1 MKMTFYPKMA
11 WMGIRKNSRMYVPY
25 LLTCAGMVAMY
36 YIMAFLTTSDVLM
49 KMEGGEILRAIMGLG
64 CGVIAVFALIF
75 LFYTNSFLIRRR
87 KKEFGLYNILGMG
100 KNNLAHVLVWENVM
114 SFVVSLAGGLIVGIL
129 LSKFSELCMMKLVH
143 MEAGFSL
150 QIEWEALRRTV
161 ILFAGIFVLLLLNA
175 LRQVRLSRPIELLH
189 SEQVGEKAPRANWG
203 LAIVGVAILA
213 AAYYLSVS
221 IEDPITAMVWFFVAV
236 VMVIIA
242 TYLLFIAGSVTLCRI
257 LQRRKK
263 YYYKTQHFI
272 SVSSMM
278 YRMKRNGAG
287 LASIC
292 ILGTMVLVMLSSTI
306 CMYVGA
312 EDALRQQYPRNIDVI
327 VTTYDPD
334 GLESGI
340 CEDLAAQADNAAKAS
355 GQEPENV
362 MNYKTAAIAGSVA
375 GDQIS
380 LSKTTLEQYHVSS
393 YSDLWQFFAVSL
405 EEYNQVM
412 GTEETLKDDEVM
424 ICTTKAPYKEDT
436 IAIEGGKTYKVK
448 KEVEQFVP
456 LASDTTTIFSSMF
469 LIVPDLKAWAEET
482 TALLAAIPPEEIS
495 VMLDAKIQYCWIY
508 GYDLD
513 CADETQIQILN
524 RLKESVTAYQTAHPE
539 TAGGQFDTINATG
552 VATARES
559 FYSLYGG
566 LFFLGIMLGIVFLFA
581 AVLIVYYKQISEGYE
596 DQARFE
602 IMQKVGM
609 TKREIRKSINSQ
621 MLTVFFLPL
630 VTAGVHLAFAF
641 PLIYKLIQLF
651 GIDNLRLLICAA
663 GVCFV
668 IFGLFYV
675 LVYRLTS
682 EAYYSIVSGA
692 RDR

>member
-25 LLTCAGMVAMY
+25 LLTCTGMIAMY
-36 YIMAFLTTSDVLM
+36 YIMAFLAFSNVLL
-49 KMEGGEILRAIMGLG
+49 KVEGGEILNSIMGLG
-64 CGVIAVFALIF
+64 SIVIGVFALIF

-100 KNNLAHVLVWENVM
+100 KANLAHVLIWENVM
-114 SFVVSLAGGLIVGIL
+114 SFLISLGGGLTVGIL
-129 LSKFSELCMMKLVH
+129 LSKFSELCLLKLVH
-143 MEAGFSL
+143 METGFSM
-150 QIEWEALRRTV
+150 QIDWEALCKTV
-161 ILFAGIFVLLLLNA
+161 TLFAVIFLLLLLNA
-175 LRQVRLSRPIELLH
+175 LRQVRLANPIELLH
-189 SEQVGEKAPRANWG
+189 SEQVGEKPPRANWI
-203 LAIVGVAILA
+203 LAIAGAVILA
-213 AAYYLSVS
+213 GAYYIAVS

-236 VMVIIA
+236 VMVIVA

-257 LQRRKK
+257 LQRKKK

-306 CMYVGA
+306 CMYVGS
-312 EDALRQQYPRNIDVI
+312 EDALRDLYPRNIDVT
-327 VTTYDPD
+327 VETYDSD
-334 GLESGI
+334 GLWSGI
-340 CEDLAAQADNAAKAS
+340 CEDLAKQAEDAAKAS
-355 GQEPENV
+355 GQEPENI
-362 MNYKTAAIAGSVA
+362 MNYKTAAIAGSVI

-380 LSKTTLEQYHVSS
+380 LSKTEMEQYNIDS
-393 YSDLWQFFAVSL
+393 YSDLWEFYVVSL
-405 EEYNQVM
+405 DEYNRVM
-412 GTEETLKDDEVM
+412 GTEETLKEDEAI

-436 IAIEGGKTYKVK
+436 IAIQGGKTYKIK
-448 KEVEQFVP
+448 KEVKEFAPVP
-456 LASDTTTIFSSMF
+456 SDAMTIFSSMF
-469 LIVPDLKAWAEET
+469 LIVPDFDAWVQET
-482 TALLAAIPPEEIS
+482 EALLAAIPPEEIS
-495 VMLDAKIQYCWIY
+495 IMLDSKIEYVWVY

-513 CADETQIQILN
+513 CADETQNQIIN
-524 RLKESVTAYQTAHPE
+524 RLGESVSAYTETHPE
-539 TAGGQFDTINATG
+539 ADGEVYTVYSGG

-559 FYSLYGG
+559 FYTLYGG
-566 LFFLGIMLGIVFLFA
+566 IFFLGIMLGIVFVFA

-596 DQARFE
+596 DQSRFE

-651 GIDNLRLLICAA
+651 GIDNLQLLICAA
-663 GVCFV
+663 GICFV

-692 RDR
+692 RER

>member
-25 LLTCAGMVAMY
+25 LLTCAGMIAMY
-36 YIMAFLTTSDVLM
+36 YIMAFLAFSNVMLKVED
-49 KMEGGEILRAIMGLG
+49 GEILNAIMGLG
-64 CGVIAVFALIF
+64 SIVIGVFALIF

-100 KNNLAHVLVWENVM
+100 KANLAHVLIWENVM
-114 SFVVSLAGGLIVGIL
+114 SFLISLGGGLTVGIL
-129 LSKFSELCMMKLVH
+129 LSKFSELCLLKLVH
-143 MEAGFSL
+143 METGFSM
-150 QIEWEALRRTV
+150 QIDWEALCRTV
-161 ILFAGIFVLLLLNA
+161 TLFAVIFLLLLLNA
-175 LRQVRLSRPIELLH
+175 LRQVRLANPIELLH
-189 SEQVGEKAPRANWG
+189 SEQVGEKPPRANWI
-203 LAIVGVAILA
+203 LAIAGAVILA
-213 AAYYLSVS
+213 GAYYIAVS
-221 IEDPITAMVWFFVAV
+221 IEDPITAMLWFFVAV
-236 VMVIIA
+236 VMV
-242 TYLLFIAGSVTLCRI
+242 TLCRI
-257 LQRRKK
+257 LQRKKK

-312 EDALRQQYPRNIDVI
+312 EDALRDLYPRNIDVT
-327 VTTYDPD
+327 VETYDSD
-334 GLESGI
+334 GLWSGI
-340 CEDLAAQADNAAKAS
+340 CEDLAKQAEDAAKAS
-355 GQEPENV
+355 GQEPENI
-362 MNYKTAAIAGSVA
+362 MNYKTAAIAGAVI

-380 LSKTTLEQYHVSS
+380 LSKTEMEQYNIDS
-393 YSDLWQFFAVSL
+393 YSDLWEFYVVSL
-405 EEYNQVM
+405 DEYNRVM
-412 GTEETLKDDEVM
+412 GTEETLKEDEAI

-436 IAIEGGKTYKVK
+436 IAIQGGKTYKIK
-448 KEVEQFVP
+448 KEVKEFAPVP
-456 LASDTTTIFSSMF
+456 SDAMTIFSSMF
-469 LIVPDLKAWAEET
+469 LIVPDFDAWVQET
-482 TALLAAIPPEEIS
+482 EALLAAIPQGEIS
-495 VMLDAKIQYCWIY
+495 IMLDSKIEYVWVY
-508 GYDLD
+508 GYDLA
-513 CADETQIQILN
+513 CADETQNQIIN
-524 RLKESVTAYQTAHPE
+524 RLNESVLAYKAEHPGTDGE
-539 TAGGQFDTINATG
+539 VFTVYSGG

-559 FYSLYGG
+559 FYTLYGG
-566 LFFLGIMLGIVFLFA
+566 IFFLGIMLGIVFVFA

-596 DQARFE
+596 DQSRFE

-651 GIDNLRLLICAA
+651 GIDNLQLLICAA
-663 GVCFV
+663 GICFV

-692 RDR
+692 RER

>member
-25 LLTCAGMVAMY
+25 LLTCAGMIAMY
-36 YIMAFLTTSDVLM
+36 YIMAFLAFSNVLL
-49 KMEGGEILRAIMGLG
+49 KVEGGEILNSIMGLG
-64 CGVIAVFALIF
+64 SIVIGVFALIF

-100 KNNLAHVLVWENVM
+100 KANLAHVLIWENVM
-114 SFVVSLAGGLIVGIL
+114 SFLISLGGGLTVGIL
-129 LSKFSELCMMKLVH
+129 LSKFSELCLLKLVH
-143 MEAGFSL
+143 METGFSM
-150 QIEWEALRRTV
+150 QIDWEALCKTV
-161 ILFAGIFVLLLLNA
+161 TLFAVIFLLLLLNA
-175 LRQVRLSRPIELLH
+175 LRQVRLANPIELLH
-189 SEQVGEKAPRANWG
+189 SEQVGEKPPRANWI
-203 LAIVGVAILA
+203 LAIAGAVILSG
-213 AAYYLSVS
+213 AYYIAVS

-236 VMVIIA
+236 VMVIVA

-257 LQRRKK
+257 LQRKKK

-306 CMYVGA
+306 CMYVGS
-312 EDALRQQYPRNIDVI
+312 EDALRDLYPRNIDVT
-327 VTTYDPD
+327 VETYDSD
-334 GLESGI
+334 GLWSGI
-340 CEDLAAQADNAAKAS
+340 CEDLAKQAEDAAKAS
-355 GQEPENV
+355 GQEPENI
-362 MNYKTAAIAGSVA
+362 MNYKTAAIAGSVI

-380 LSKTTLEQYHVSS
+380 LSKTEMEQYNIDS
-393 YSDLWQFFAVSL
+393 YSDLWEFYVVSL
-405 EEYNQVM
+405 DEYNRVM
-412 GTEETLKDDEVM
+412 GTEETLKEDEAI

-436 IAIEGGKTYKVK
+436 IAIQGGKTYKIK
-448 KEVEQFVP
+448 KEVKEFAPVP
-456 LASDTTTIFSSMF
+456 SDAMTIFSSMF
-469 LIVPDLKAWAEET
+469 LIVPDFDAWVQET
-482 TALLAAIPPEEIS
+482 EALLAAIPQGEIS
-495 VMLDAKIQYCWIY
+495 IMLDSEIEYVWVY
-508 GYDLD
+508 GYDLA
-513 CADETQIQILN
+513 CADETQNQIIN
-524 RLKESVTAYQTAHPE
+524 RLNESVLAYKAEHPGTDGE
-539 TAGGQFDTINATG
+539 VFTVYSGG

-559 FYSLYGG
+559 FYTLYGG
-566 LFFLGIMLGIVFLFA
+566 IFFLGIMLGIVFVFA

-596 DQARFE
+596 DQSRFE

-651 GIDNLRLLICAA
+651 GIDNLQLLICAA
-663 GVCFV
+663 GICFV

-692 RDR
+692 RER

>member
-11 WMGIRKNSRMYVPY
+11 WMGIRKNSRMYIPY
-25 LLTCAGMVAMY
+25 LLTCAGMIAMY
-36 YIMAFLTTSDVLM
+36 YIMAFLAFSNVLL
-49 KMEGGEILRAIMGLG
+49 KVEGGEILNAIMGLG
-64 CGVIAVFALIF
+64 SIVIGVFALIF

-100 KNNLAHVLVWENVM
+100 KANLAHVLIWENVM
-114 SFVVSLAGGLIVGIL
+114 SFLISLGGGLTVGIL
-129 LSKFSELCMMKLVH
+129 LSKFSELCLLKLVH
-143 MEAGFSL
+143 METGFSM
-150 QIEWEALRRTV
+150 QIDWEAVGKTV
-161 ILFAGIFVLLLLNA
+161 TLFAVIFLLLLLNA
-175 LRQVRLSRPIELLH
+175 LRQVRLANPIELLH
-189 SEQVGEKAPRANWG
+189 SEQVGEKPPRANWI
-203 LAIVGVAILA
+203 LAIAGAVILA
-213 AAYYLSVS
+213 GAYYIAVS

-257 LQRRKK
+257 LQRKKK

-312 EDALRQQYPRNIDVI
+312 EDALRRQYPRNIDVT
-327 VTTYDPD
+327 VETYDSD
-334 GLESGI
+334 GLWSGI
-340 CEDLAAQADNAAKAS
+340 CEDLAKQAEDAAKAS
-355 GQEPENV
+355 GQEPENI
-362 MNYKTAAIAGSVA
+362 MNYKTAAIAGAVI

-380 LSKTTLEQYHVSS
+380 LSKTEMEQYNIDS
-393 YSDLWQFFAVSL
+393 YSDLWEFYVVSL
-405 EEYNQVM
+405 DEYNRVM
-412 GTEETLKDDEVM
+412 GTEETLKEDEAI

-436 IAIEGGKTYKVK
+436 IAIQGGKTYKIK
-448 KEVEQFVP
+448 KEVKEFAPVP
-456 LASDTTTIFSSMF
+456 SDAMTIFSSMF
-469 LIVPDLKAWAEET
+469 LIVPDFDAWVQET
-482 TALLAAIPPEEIS
+482 EALLAAIPQGEIS
-495 VMLDAKIQYCWIY
+495 IMLDSKIEYVWVY
-508 GYDLD
+508 GYDLA
-513 CADETQIQILN
+513 CADETQNQIIN
-524 RLKESVTAYQTAHPE
+524 RLNESVLAYKAEHPGTDGE
-539 TAGGQFDTINATG
+539 VFTVYSGG

-559 FYSLYGG
+559 FYTLYGG
-566 LFFLGIMLGIVFLFA
+566 IFFLGIMLGIVFVFA

-596 DQARFE
+596 DQSRFE

-630 VTAGVHLAFAF
+630 VTAGIHLAFAF

-651 GIDNLRLLICAA
+651 GIDNLQLLICAA
-663 GVCFV
+663 GICFV

-692 RDR
+692 RER

>member
-11 WMGIRKNSRMYVPY
+11 WMGIRKNSRMYIPY
-25 LLTCAGMVAMY
+25 LLTCAGMIAMY
-36 YIMAFLTTSDVLM
+36 YIMAFLAFSNVLL
-49 KMEGGEILRAIMGLG
+49 KVEGGEILNAIMGLG
-64 CGVIAVFALIF
+64 SIVIGVFALIF

-100 KNNLAHVLVWENVM
+100 KANLAHVLIWENVM
-114 SFVVSLAGGLIVGIL
+114 SFLISLGGGLTVGIL
-129 LSKFSELCMMKLVH
+129 LSKFSELCLLKLVH
-143 MEAGFSL
+143 METGFSM
-150 QIEWEALRRTV
+150 QIDWEALCRTV
-161 ILFAGIFVLLLLNA
+161 TLFAVIFLLLLLNA
-175 LRQVRLSRPIELLH
+175 LRQVRLANPIELLH
-189 SEQVGEKAPRANWG
+189 SEQVGEKPPRANWI
-203 LAIVGVAILA
+203 LAIAGAVILA
-213 AAYYLSVS
+213 GAYYIAVS
-221 IEDPITAMVWFFVAV
+221 IEDPITAMLWFFVAV

-257 LQRRKK
+257 LQRKKK

-292 ILGTMVLVMLSSTI
+292 ILETMVLVMLSSTI

-312 EDALRQQYPRNIDVI
+312 EDALRDLYPRNIDVT
-327 VTTYDPD
+327 VETYDSD
-334 GLESGI
+334 GLWSGI
-340 CEDLAAQADNAAKAS
+340 CEDLAKQAEDAAKAS
-355 GQEPENV
+355 GQEPENI
-362 MNYKTAAIAGSVA
+362 MNYKTAAIAGAVI

-380 LSKTTLEQYHVSS
+380 LSKTEMEQYNIDS
-393 YSDLWQFFAVSL
+393 YSDLWEFYVVSL
-405 EEYNQVM
+405 DEYNRVM
-412 GTEETLKDDEVM
+412 GTEETLKEDEAI

-436 IAIEGGKTYKVK
+436 IAIQGGKTYKIK
-448 KEVEQFVP
+448 KEVKEFAPVP
-456 LASDTTTIFSSMF
+456 SDAMTIFSSMF
-469 LIVPDLKAWAEET
+469 LIVPDFDAWVQET
-482 TALLAAIPPEEIS
+482 EALLAAIPQGEIS
-495 VMLDAKIQYCWIY
+495 IMLDSKIEYVWVY
-508 GYDLD
+508 GYDLA
-513 CADETQIQILN
+513 CADETQNQIIN
-524 RLKESVTAYQTAHPE
+524 RLNESVLAYKAEHPGTDGE
-539 TAGGQFDTINATG
+539 VFTVYSGG

-559 FYSLYGG
+559 FYTLYGG
-566 LFFLGIMLGIVFLFA
+566 IFFLGIMLGIVFVFA

-596 DQARFE
+596 DQSRFE

-630 VTAGVHLAFAF
+630 VTAGIHLAFAF

-651 GIDNLRLLICAA
+651 GIDNLQLLICAA
-663 GVCFV
+663 GICFV

-692 RDR
+692 RER

>member
-25 LLTCAGMVAMY
+25 LLTCAGMIAMY
-36 YIMAFLTTSDVLM
+36 YIMAFLAFSNVLL
-49 KMEGGEILRAIMGLG
+49 KVEGGEILNAIMGLG
-64 CGVIAVFALIF
+64 SIVIGVFALIF

-100 KNNLAHVLVWENVM
+100 KANLAHVLIWENVM
-114 SFVVSLAGGLIVGIL
+114 SFLISLGGGLTVGIL
-129 LSKFSELCMMKLVH
+129 LSKFSELCLLKLVH
-143 MEAGFSL
+143 METGFSM
-150 QIEWEALRRTV
+150 QIDWEALCRTV
-161 ILFAGIFVLLLLNA
+161 TLFAVIFLLLLLNA
-175 LRQVRLSRPIELLH
+175 LRQVRLANPIELLH
-189 SEQVGEKAPRANWG
+189 SEQVGEKPPRANWI
-203 LAIVGVAILA
+203 LAIAGAVILA
-213 AAYYLSVS
+213 GAYYIAVS
-221 IEDPITAMVWFFVAV
+221 IEDPITAMLWFFVAV

-257 LQRRKK
+257 LQRKKK

-292 ILGTMVLVMLSSTI
+292 ILETMVLVMLSSTI

-312 EDALRQQYPRNIDVI
+312 EDALRDLYPRNIDVT
-327 VTTYDPD
+327 VETYDSD
-334 GLESGI
+334 GLWSGI
-340 CEDLAAQADNAAKAS
+340 CEDLAKQAEDAAKAS
-355 GQEPENV
+355 GQEPENI
-362 MNYKTAAIAGSVA
+362 MNYKTAAIAGAVI

-380 LSKTTLEQYHVSS
+380 LSKTEMEQYNIDS
-393 YSDLWQFFAVSL
+393 YSDLWEFYVVSL
-405 EEYNQVM
+405 DEYNRVM
-412 GTEETLKDDEVM
+412 GTEETLKEDEAI

-436 IAIEGGKTYKVK
+436 IAIQGGKTYKIK
-448 KEVEQFVP
+448 KEVKEFAPVP
-456 LASDTTTIFSSMF
+456 SDAMTIFSSMF
-469 LIVPDLKAWAEET
+469 LIVPDFDAWVQET
-482 TALLAAIPPEEIS
+482 EALLAAIPQGEIS
-495 VMLDAKIQYCWIY
+495 IMLDSKIEYVWVY
-508 GYDLD
+508 GYDLA
-513 CADETQIQILN
+513 CADETQNQIIN
-524 RLKESVTAYQTAHPE
+524 RLNESVLAYKAEHPGTDGE
-539 TAGGQFDTINATG
+539 VFTVYSGG

-559 FYSLYGG
+559 FYTLYGG
-566 LFFLGIMLGIVFLFA
+566 IFFLGIMLGIVFVFA

-596 DQARFE
+596 DQSRFE

-630 VTAGVHLAFAF
+630 VTAGIHLAFAF

-651 GIDNLRLLICAA
+651 GIDNLQLLICAA
-663 GVCFV
+663 GICFV

-692 RDR
+692 RER

>member
-25 LLTCAGMVAMY
+25 LLTCAGMIAMY
-36 YIMAFLTTSDVLM
+36 YIMAFLAFSNVLL
-49 KMEGGEILRAIMGLG
+49 KVEGGEILNSIMGLG
-64 CGVIAVFALIF
+64 SIVIGVFALIF

-100 KNNLAHVLVWENVM
+100 KANLAHVLIWENVM
-114 SFVVSLAGGLIVGIL
+114 SFLISLGGGLTVGIL
-129 LSKFSELCMMKLVH
+129 LSKFSELCLLKLVH
-143 MEAGFSL
+143 METGFSM
-150 QIEWEALRRTV
+150 QIDWEVLCKTV
-161 ILFAGIFVLLLLNA
+161 TLFAVIFLLLLLNA
-175 LRQVRLSRPIELLH
+175 LRQVRLANPIELLH
-189 SEQVGEKAPRANWG
+189 SEQVGEKPPRANWI
-203 LAIVGVAILA
+203 LAIAGAVILSG
-213 AAYYLSVS
+213 AYYIAVS

-236 VMVIIA
+236 VMVIVA

-257 LQRRKK
+257 LQRKKK

-306 CMYVGA
+306 CMYVGS
-312 EDALRQQYPRNIDVI
+312 EDALRDLYPRNIDVT
-327 VTTYDPD
+327 VETYDSD
-334 GLESGI
+334 GLWSGI
-340 CEDLAAQADNAAKAS
+340 CEDLAKQAEDAAKAS
-355 GQEPENV
+355 GQEPENI
-362 MNYKTAAIAGSVA
+362 MNYKTAAIAGSVI

-380 LSKTTLEQYHVSS
+380 LSKTEMEQYNIDS
-393 YSDLWQFFAVSL
+393 YSDLWEFYVVSL
-405 EEYNQVM
+405 DEYNRVM
-412 GTEETLKDDEVM
+412 GTEETLKEDEAI

-436 IAIEGGKTYKVK
+436 IAIQGGKTYKIK
-448 KEVEQFVP
+448 KEVKEFAPVP
-456 LASDTTTIFSSMF
+456 SDAMTIFSSMF
-469 LIVPDLKAWAEET
+469 LIVPDFDAWVQET
-482 TALLAAIPPEEIS
+482 EALLAAIPQGEIS
-495 VMLDAKIQYCWIY
+495 IMLDSEIEYVWVY
-508 GYDLD
+508 GYDLA
-513 CADETQIQILN
+513 CADETQNQIIN
-524 RLKESVTAYQTAHPE
+524 RLNESVLAYKAEHPGTDGE
-539 TAGGQFDTINATG
+539 VFTVYSGG

-559 FYSLYGG
+559 FYTLYGG
-566 LFFLGIMLGIVFLFA
+566 IFFLGIMLGIVFVFA

-596 DQARFE
+596 DQSRFE

-651 GIDNLRLLICAA
+651 GIDNLQLLICAA
-663 GVCFV
+663 GICFV

-692 RDR
+692 RER

>member
-11 WMGIRKNSRMYVPY
+11 WMGIRKNSRMYIPY
-25 LLTCAGMVAMY
+25 LLTCAGMIAMY
-36 YIMAFLTTSDVLM
+36 YIMAFLAFSNVLL
-49 KMEGGEILRAIMGLG
+49 KVEGGEILNAIMGLG
-64 CGVIAVFALIF
+64 SIVIGVFALIF

-100 KNNLAHVLVWENVM
+100 KANLAHVLIWENVM
-114 SFVVSLAGGLIVGIL
+114 SFLISLGGGLTVGIL
-129 LSKFSELCMMKLVH
+129 LSKFSELCLLKLVH
-143 MEAGFSL
+143 METGFSM
-150 QIEWEALRRTV
+150 QIDWEALCRTV
-161 ILFAGIFVLLLLNA
+161 TLFAVIFLLLLLNA
-175 LRQVRLSRPIELLH
+175 LRQVRLANPIELLH
-189 SEQVGEKAPRANWG
+189 SEQVGEKPPRANWI
-203 LAIVGVAILA
+203 LAIAGAVILA
-213 AAYYLSVS
+213 GAYYIAVS
-221 IEDPITAMVWFFVAV
+221 IEDPITAMLWFFVAV

-257 LQRRKK
+257 LQRKKK

-312 EDALRQQYPRNIDVI
+312 EDALRDLYPRNIDVT
-327 VTTYDPD
+327 VETYDSD
-334 GLESGI
+334 GLWSGI
-340 CEDLAAQADNAAKAS
+340 CEDLAKQAEDAAKAS
-355 GQEPENV
+355 GQEPENI
-362 MNYKTAAIAGSVA
+362 MNYKTAAIAGAVI

-380 LSKTTLEQYHVSS
+380 LSKTEMEQYNIDS
-393 YSDLWQFFAVSL
+393 YSDLWEFYVVSL
-405 EEYNQVM
+405 DEYNRVM
-412 GTEETLKDDEVM
+412 GTEETLKEDEAI

-436 IAIEGGKTYKVK
+436 IAIQGGKTYKIN
-448 KEVEQFVP
+448 KEVKEFAPVP
-456 LASDTTTIFSSMF
+456 SDTMTIFSSMF
-469 LIVPDLKAWAEET
+469 LIVPDFDAWVQET
-482 TALLAAIPPEEIS
+482 EALLAAIPQGEIS
-495 VMLDAKIQYCWIY
+495 IMLDSKIEYVWVY
-508 GYDLD
+508 GYDLA
-513 CADETQIQILN
+513 CADETQNQIIN
-524 RLKESVTAYQTAHPE
+524 RLNESVLAYKAEHPGTDGE
-539 TAGGQFDTINATG
+539 VFTVYSGG

-559 FYSLYGG
+559 FYTLYGG
-566 LFFLGIMLGIVFLFA
+566 IFFLGIMLGIVFVFA

-596 DQARFE
+596 DQSRFE

-630 VTAGVHLAFAF
+630 VTAGIHLAFAF

-651 GIDNLRLLICAA
+651 GIDNLQLLICAA
-663 GVCFV
+663 GICFV

-692 RDR
+692 RER

>member
-25 LLTCAGMVAMY
+25 LLTCAGMIAMY
-36 YIMAFLTTSDVLM
+36 YIMAFLAFSNVLL
-49 KMEGGEILRAIMGLG
+49 KVEGGEILNSIMGLG
-64 CGVIAVFALIF
+64 SIVIGVFALIF

-100 KNNLAHVLVWENVM
+100 KANLAHVLIWENVM
-114 SFVVSLAGGLIVGIL
+114 SFLISLGGGLTVGIL
-129 LSKFSELCMMKLVH
+129 LSKFSELCLLKLVH
-143 MEAGFSL
+143 METGFSM
-150 QIEWEALRRTV
+150 QIDWEALCKTV
-161 ILFAGIFVLLLLNA
+161 TLFAVIFLLLLLNA
-175 LRQVRLSRPIELLH
+175 LRQVRLANPIELLH
-189 SEQVGEKAPRANWG
+189 SEQVGEKPPRANWI
-203 LAIVGVAILA
+203 LAIAGAVILSG
-213 AAYYLSVS
+213 AYYIAVS

-236 VMVIIA
+236 VMVIVA

-257 LQRRKK
+257 LQRKKK

-306 CMYVGA
+306 CMYVGS
-312 EDALRQQYPRNIDVI
+312 EDALRDLYPRNIDVT
-327 VTTYDPD
+327 VETYDSD
-334 GLESGI
+334 GLWSGI
-340 CEDLAAQADNAAKAS
+340 CEDLAKQAEDAAKAS
-355 GQEPENV
+355 GQEPENI
-362 MNYKTAAIAGSVA
+362 MNYKTAAIAGSVI

-380 LSKTTLEQYHVSS
+380 LSKTEMEQYNIDS
-393 YSDLWQFFAVSL
+393 YSDLWEFYVVSL
-405 EEYNQVM
+405 DEYNRVM
-412 GTEETLKDDEVM
+412 GTEETLKEDEAI

-436 IAIEGGKTYKVK
+436 IAIQGGKTYKIK
-448 KEVEQFVP
+448 KEVKEFAPVP
-456 LASDTTTIFSSMF
+456 SDAMTIFSSMF
-469 LIVPDLKAWAEET
+469 LIVPDFDAWVQET
-482 TALLAAIPPEEIS
+482 EALLAAIPQGEIS
-495 VMLDAKIQYCWIY
+495 IMLDSEIEYVWVY
-508 GYDLD
+508 GYDLA
-513 CADETQIQILN
+513 CADETQNQIIN
-524 RLKESVTAYQTAHPE
+524 RLNESVLAYKAEHPGTDGE
-539 TAGGQFDTINATG
+539 VFTVYSGG

-559 FYSLYGG
+559 FYTLYGG
-566 LFFLGIMLGIVFLFA
+566 IFFLGIMLGIVFVFA

-596 DQARFE
+596 DQSRFE

-641 PLIYKLIQLF
+641 TLIYKLIQLF
-651 GIDNLRLLICAA
+651 GIDNLQLLICAA
-663 GVCFV
+663 GICFV

-692 RDR
+692 RER

>member
-25 LLTCAGMVAMY
+25 LLTCAGMIAMY
-36 YIMAFLTTSDVLM
+36 YIMAFLAFSNVLL
-49 KMEGGEILRAIMGLG
+49 KVEGGEILNSIMGLG
-64 CGVIAVFALIF
+64 SIVIGVFALIF

-100 KNNLAHVLVWENVM
+100 KANLAHVLIWENVM
-114 SFVVSLAGGLIVGIL
+114 SFLISLGGGLTVGIL
-129 LSKFSELCMMKLVH
+129 LSKFSELCLLKLVH
-143 MEAGFSL
+143 METGFSM
-150 QIEWEALRRTV
+150 QIDWEALCKTV
-161 ILFAGIFVLLLLNA
+161 TLFAVIFLLLLLNA
-175 LRQVRLSRPIELLH
+175 LRQVRLANPIELLH
-189 SEQVGEKAPRANWG
+189 SEQVGEKPPRANWI
-203 LAIVGVAILA
+203 LAIAGAVILA
-213 AAYYLSVS
+213 GAYYIAVS

-236 VMVIIA
+236 VMVIVA

-257 LQRRKK
+257 LQRKKK

-306 CMYVGA
+306 CMYVGS
-312 EDALRQQYPRNIDVI
+312 EDALRDLYPRNIDVT
-327 VTTYDPD
+327 VETYDSD
-334 GLESGI
+334 GLWSGI
-340 CEDLAAQADNAAKAS
+340 CEDLAKQAEDAAKAS
-355 GQEPENV
+355 GQEPENI
-362 MNYKTAAIAGSVA
+362 MNYKTAAIAGSVI

-380 LSKTTLEQYHVSS
+380 LSKTEMEQYNIDS
-393 YSDLWQFFAVSL
+393 YSDLWEFYVVSL
-405 EEYNQVM
+405 DEYNRVM
-412 GTEETLKDDEVM
+412 GTEETLKEDEAI

-436 IAIEGGKTYKVK
+436 IAIQGGKTYKIK
-448 KEVEQFVP
+448 KEVKEFAPVP
-456 LASDTTTIFSSMF
+456 SDAMTIFSSMF
-469 LIVPDLKAWAEET
+469 LIVPDFDAWVQET
-482 TALLAAIPPEEIS
+482 EALLAAIPQGEIS
-495 VMLDAKIQYCWIY
+495 IMLDSEIEYVWVY
-508 GYDLD
+508 GYDLA
-513 CADETQIQILN
+513 CADETQNQIIN
-524 RLKESVTAYQTAHPE
+524 RLNESVLAYKAEHPGTDGE
-539 TAGGQFDTINATG
+539 VFTVYSGG

-559 FYSLYGG
+559 FYTLYGG
-566 LFFLGIMLGIVFLFA
+566 IFFLGIMLGIVFVFA

-596 DQARFE
+596 DQSRFE

-651 GIDNLRLLICAA
+651 GIDNLQLLICAA
-663 GVCFV
+663 GICFV

-692 RDR
+692 RER

>member
-11 WMGIRKNSRMYVPY
+11 WMGIRKNSRMYIPY
-25 LLTCAGMVAMY
+25 LLTCAGMIAMY
-36 YIMAFLTTSDVLM
+36 YIMAFLAFSNVLL
-49 KMEGGEILRAIMGLG
+49 KVEGGEILNAIMGLG
-64 CGVIAVFALIF
+64 SIVIGVFALIF

-100 KNNLAHVLVWENVM
+100 KANLAHVLIWENVM
-114 SFVVSLAGGLIVGIL
+114 SFLISLGGGLTVGIL
-129 LSKFSELCMMKLVH
+129 LSKFSELCLLKLVH
-143 MEAGFSL
+143 METGFSM
-150 QIEWEALRRTV
+150 QIDWEAVGKTV
-161 ILFAGIFVLLLLNA
+161 TLFAVIFLLLLLNA
-175 LRQVRLSRPIELLH
+175 LRQVRLANPIELLH
-189 SEQVGEKAPRANWG
+189 SEQVGEKPPRANWI
-203 LAIVGVAILA
+203 LAIAGAVILA
-213 AAYYLSVS
+213 GAYYIAVS

-257 LQRRKK
+257 LQRKKK

-312 EDALRQQYPRNIDVI
+312 EDALRRQYPRNIDVT
-327 VTTYDPD
+327 VETYDSD
-334 GLESGI
+334 GLWSGI
-340 CEDLAAQADNAAKAS
+340 CEDLAKQAEDAAKAS
-355 GQEPENV
+355 GQEPENI
-362 MNYKTAAIAGSVA
+362 MNYKTAAIAGAVI

-380 LSKTTLEQYHVSS
+380 LSKTEMEQYNIDS
-393 YSDLWQFFAVSL
+393 YSDLWEFYVVSL
-405 EEYNQVM
+405 DEYNRVM
-412 GTEETLKDDEVM
+412 GTEETLKEDEAI

-436 IAIEGGKTYKVK
+436 IAIQGGKTYKIK
-448 KEVEQFVP
+448 KEVKEFAPVP
-456 LASDTTTIFSSMF
+456 SDAMTIFSSMF
-469 LIVPDLKAWAEET
+469 LIVPDFDVWVQET
-482 TALLAAIPPEEIS
+482 EALLAAIPQGEIS
-495 VMLDAKIQYCWIY
+495 IMLDSKIEYVWVY
-508 GYDLD
+508 GYDLA
-513 CADETQIQILN
+513 CADETQNQIIN
-524 RLKESVTAYQTAHPE
+524 RLNESVLAYKAEHPGTDGE
-539 TAGGQFDTINATG
+539 VFTVYSGG

-559 FYSLYGG
+559 FYTLYGG
-566 LFFLGIMLGIVFLFA
+566 IFFLGIMLGIVFVFA

-596 DQARFE
+596 DQSRFE

-651 GIDNLRLLICAA
+651 GIDNLQLLICAA
-663 GVCFV
+663 GICFV

-692 RDR
+692 RER

>member
-25 LLTCAGMVAMY
+25 LLTCAGMIAMY
-36 YIMAFLTTSDVLM
+36 YIMAFLAFSNVLL
-49 KMEGGEILRAIMGLG
+49 KVEDGEILNAIMGLG
-64 CGVIAVFALIF
+64 SIVIGVFALIF

-100 KNNLAHVLVWENVM
+100 KANLAHVLIWENVM
-114 SFVVSLAGGLIVGIL
+114 SFLISLGGGLTVGIL
-129 LSKFSELCMMKLVH
+129 LSKFSELCLLKLVH
-143 MEAGFSL
+143 METGFSM
-150 QIEWEALRRTV
+150 QIDWEALCRTV
-161 ILFAGIFVLLLLNA
+161 TLFAVIFLLLLLNA
-175 LRQVRLSRPIELLH
+175 LRQVRLANPIELLH
-189 SEQVGEKAPRANWG
+189 SEQVGEKPPRANWI
-203 LAIVGVAILA
+203 LAIAGAVILA
-213 AAYYLSVS
+213 GAYYIAVS
-221 IEDPITAMVWFFVAV
+221 IEDPITAMLWFFVAV

-257 LQRRKK
+257 LQRKKK

-312 EDALRQQYPRNIDVI
+312 EDALRDLYPRNIDVT
-327 VTTYDPD
+327 VETYDSD
-334 GLESGI
+334 GLWSGI
-340 CEDLAAQADNAAKAS
+340 CEDLAKQAEDAAKAS
-355 GQEPENV
+355 GQEPENI
-362 MNYKTAAIAGSVA
+362 MNYKTAAIAGAVI

-380 LSKTTLEQYHVSS
+380 LSKTEMEQYNIDS
-393 YSDLWQFFAVSL
+393 YSDLWEFYVVSL
-405 EEYNQVM
+405 DEYNRVM
-412 GTEETLKDDEVM
+412 GTEETLKEDEAI

-436 IAIEGGKTYKVK
+436 IAIQGGKTYKIK
-448 KEVEQFVP
+448 KEVKEFAPVP
-456 LASDTTTIFSSMF
+456 SDAMTIFSSMF
-469 LIVPDLKAWAEET
+469 LIVPDFDAWVQET
-482 TALLAAIPPEEIS
+482 EALLAAIPQGEIS
-495 VMLDAKIQYCWIY
+495 IMLDSKIEYVWVY
-508 GYDLD
+508 GYDLA
-513 CADETQIQILN
+513 CADETQNQIIN
-524 RLKESVTAYQTAHPE
+524 RLNESVLAYKAEHPGTDGE
-539 TAGGQFDTINATG
+539 VFTVYSGG

-559 FYSLYGG
+559 FYTLYGG
-566 LFFLGIMLGIVFLFA
+566 IFFLGITLGIVFVFA

-596 DQARFE
+596 DQSRFE

-651 GIDNLRLLICAA
+651 GIDNLQLLICAA
-663 GVCFV
+663 GICFV

-692 RDR
+692 RER

>member
-25 LLTCAGMVAMY
+25 LLTCAGMIAMY
-36 YIMAFLTTSDVLM
+36 YIMAFLAFSNVLL
-49 KMEGGEILRAIMGLG
+49 KVEDGEILNAIMGLG
-64 CGVIAVFALIF
+64 SIVIGVFALIF

-100 KNNLAHVLVWENVM
+100 KANLAHVLIWENVM
-114 SFVVSLAGGLIVGIL
+114 SFLISLGGGLTVGIL
-129 LSKFSELCMMKLVH
+129 LSKFSELCLLKLVH
-143 MEAGFSL
+143 METGFSM
-150 QIEWEALRRTV
+150 QIDWEALCRTV
-161 ILFAGIFVLLLLNA
+161 TLFAVIFLLLLLNA
-175 LRQVRLSRPIELLH
+175 LRQVRLANPIELLH
-189 SEQVGEKAPRANWG
+189 SEQVGEKPPRANWI
-203 LAIVGVAILA
+203 LAIAGAVILA
-213 AAYYLSVS
+213 GAYYIAVS

-257 LQRRKK
+257 LQRKKK

-312 EDALRQQYPRNIDVI
+312 EVALRGQYPRNINITVA
-327 VTTYDPD
+327 TYDQA

-340 CEDLAAQADNAAKAS
+340 CEDLTGQAEDAAKAL
-355 GQEPENV
+355 GQKPENV
-362 MNYKTAAIAGSVA
+362 IDYKTAAIAGSINE
-375 GDQIS
+375 GQIS
-380 LSKTTLEQYHVSS
+380 LSKTTLEQYQVDS
-393 YSDLWQFFAVSL
+393 YSDLWQFFVVSL
-405 EEYNQVM
+405 DQYNRVM
-412 GTEETLKDDEVM
+412 GTKETLKEDEAM
-424 ICTTKAPYKEDT
+424 ICTIKADYKEDT
-436 IAIEGGKTYKVK
+436 IAVEGGKTYKIK

-456 LASDTTTIFSSMF
+456 LASDAMSIFASMF
-469 LIVPDLKAWAEET
+469 LIVPDFDAWTQET
-482 TALLAAIPPEEIS
+482 EALLAAIPPEEFS
-495 VMLDAKIQYCWIY
+495 LMLDRKIQYCWIY

-513 CADETQIQILN
+513 CEDEIQNQIIAG
-524 RLKESVTAYQTAHPE
+524 LKNSIETYKGQHPGTNGE
-539 TAGGQFDTINATG
+539 VFEIYSGG

-559 FYSLYGG
+559 FYTLYGG
-566 LFFLGIMLGIVFLFA
+566 IFFLGIMLGIVFVFA

-596 DQARFE
+596 DQSRFE

-651 GIDNLRLLICAA
+651 GIDNLQLLICAA
-663 GVCFV
+663 GICFV

-692 RDR
+692 RER

>member
-11 WMGIRKNSRMYVPY
+11 WLGMRKNSRMYTPY
-25 LLTCAGMVAMY
+25 LLTCAGMAAMY
-36 YIMAFLTTSDVLM
+36 YIMAFLTTSKVLL
-49 KMEGGEILRAIMGLG
+49 KVEGGEILRSMMGLG

-100 KNNLAHVLVWENVM
+100 KRNLAHVLIWENLM
-114 SFVVSLAGGLIVGIL
+114 SFVISLGGGLAVGIL
-129 LSKFSELCMMKLVH
+129 LSKLSELCLLKLVH
-143 MEAGFSL
+143 METDFSM
-150 QIEWEALRRTV
+150 QIEWEAVRRTV
-161 ILFAGIFVLLLLNA
+161 LLFVIIFGLLLLHS
-175 LRQVRLSRPIELLH
+175 LWEVRLSRPIELLH
-189 SEQVGEKAPRANWG
+189 SEQVGEKPPRANWI
-203 LAIVGVAILA
+203 LAIAGVVILA
-213 AAYYLSVS
+213 AAYYLAVS

-236 VMVIIA
+236 VMVIVA

-257 LQRRKK
+257 LQKKKK

-292 ILGTMVLVMLSSTI
+292 ILGTMVLVILSSTI
-306 CMYVGA
+306 CLYTGA
-312 EDALRQQYPRNIDVI
+312 EDALRTQYPRNIDITVA
-327 VTTYDPD
+327 TYERE
-334 GLESGI
+334 GLKIGI
-340 CEDLAAQADNAAKAS
+340 CEDLTAQAENAAAAS
-355 GQEPENV
+355 GQEPENALD
-362 MNYKTAAIAGSVA
+362 YKTAAIAGSVI
-375 GDQIS
+375 GDEIS
-380 LSKTTLEQYHVSS
+380 LSKTKLEQYDVSS
-393 YSDLWQFFAVSL
+393 YSDLWQVFAVSL
-405 EEYNQVM
+405 EEYNRVM
-412 GTEETLKDDEVM
+412 GTEETLKEDEVM

-436 IAIEGGKTYKVK
+436 IAVEGGKRYKIK
-448 KEVEQFVP
+448 KEVEQFAP
-456 LASDTTTIFSSMF
+456 IPSDTTTIFSSMF
-469 LIVPDLKAWAEET
+469 LIVPDLDVWAQET
-482 TALLAAIPPEEIS
+482 EALLAAIPPEEIS
-495 VMLDAKIQYCWIY
+495 IMLDSKIEYVWVY

-513 CADETQIQILN
+513 CADETQNQIIN
-524 RLKESVTAYQTAHPE
+524 RLGESVSAYTETHPE
-539 TAGGQFDTINATG
+539 ADGEVYTVYSGG

-559 FYSLYGG
+559 FYTLYGG
-566 LFFLGIMLGIVFLFA
+566 IFFLGIMLGIVFVFA

-596 DQARFE
+596 DQSRFE

-651 GIDNLRLLICAA
+651 GIDNLQLLICAA
-663 GVCFV
+663 GICFV

-692 RDR
+692 RER

>member
-25 LLTCAGMVAMY
+25 LLTCAGMIAMY
-36 YIMAFLTTSDVLM
+36 YIMAFLAFSNVLL
-49 KMEGGEILRAIMGLG
+49 KVEGGETLNAIMGLG
-64 CGVIAVFALIF
+64 SIVIGVFALIF

-100 KNNLAHVLVWENVM
+100 KANLAHVLIWENVM
-114 SFVVSLAGGLIVGIL
+114 SFLISLGGGLTVGIL
-129 LSKFSELCMMKLVH
+129 LSKFSELCLLKLVH
-143 MEAGFSL
+143 METGFSM
-150 QIEWEALRRTV
+150 QIDWEALCKTV
-161 ILFAGIFVLLLLNA
+161 TLFAVIFLLLLLNA
-175 LRQVRLSRPIELLH
+175 LRQVRLANPIELLH
-189 SEQVGEKAPRANWG
+189 SEQVGEKPPRANWI
-203 LAIVGVAILA
+203 LAIAGAVILA
-213 AAYYLSVS
+213 GAYYIAVS
-221 IEDPITAMVWFFVAV
+221 IEDPIAAMVWFFVAV

-257 LQRRKK
+257 LQRKKK

-312 EDALRQQYPRNIDVI
+312 EDALRDLYPRNIDVT
-327 VTTYDPD
+327 VETYDSD
-334 GLESGI
+334 GLWSGI
-340 CEDLAAQADNAAKAS
+340 CEDLAKQAEDAAKAS
-355 GQEPENV
+355 GQEPENI
-362 MNYKTAAIAGSVA
+362 MNYKTAAIAGAVI

-380 LSKTTLEQYHVSS
+380 LSKTEMEQYNIDS
-393 YSDLWQFFAVSL
+393 YSDLWEFYVVSL
-405 EEYNQVM
+405 DEYNRVM
-412 GTEETLKDDEVM
+412 GTEETLKEDEAI

-436 IAIEGGKTYKVK
+436 IAIQGGKTYKIK
-448 KEVEQFVP
+448 KEVKEFAPVP
-456 LASDTTTIFSSMF
+456 SDAMTIFSSMF
-469 LIVPDLKAWAEET
+469 LIVPDFDAWVQET
-482 TALLAAIPPEEIS
+482 EALLAAIPQGEIS
-495 VMLDAKIQYCWIY
+495 IMLDSKIEYVWVY
-508 GYDLD
+508 GYDLA
-513 CADETQIQILN
+513 CADETQNQIIN
-524 RLKESVTAYQTAHPE
+524 RLNESVLAYKAEHPGTDGE
-539 TAGGQFDTINATG
+539 VFTVYSGG

-559 FYSLYGG
+559 FYTLYGG
-566 LFFLGIMLGIVFLFA
+566 IFFLGIMLGIVFVFA

-596 DQARFE
+596 DQSRFE

-630 VTAGVHLAFAF
+630 VTAGIHLAFAF

-651 GIDNLRLLICAA
+651 GIDNLQLLICAA
-663 GVCFV
+663 GICFV

-692 RDR
+692 RER